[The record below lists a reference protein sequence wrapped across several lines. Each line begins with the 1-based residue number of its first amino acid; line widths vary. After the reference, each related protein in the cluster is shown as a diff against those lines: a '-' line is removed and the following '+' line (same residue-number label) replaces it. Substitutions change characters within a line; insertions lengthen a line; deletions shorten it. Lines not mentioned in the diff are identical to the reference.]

1 MGEPGPTGPAGVQ
14 GPQGEPGLKGPRGDP
29 GGAKGDTGAQGT
41 IGPAGPQGPIGAT
54 GPQGEKPVL
63 GWEVVSA
70 VVSINAVY
78 KQVDVE
84 CGVGKVVISGGVSA
98 SREDIR
104 IYKSVPL
111 SSGTGWR
118 VSAASEIVN
127 GVYDLWVYAIC
138 VNKE

>member
-1 MGEPGPTGPAGVQ
+1 MGEPGPTGPAG
-14 GPQGEPGLKGPRGDP
+14 
-29 GGAKGDTGAQGT
+29 A
-41 IGPAGPQGPIGAT
+41 QGPIGLT
-54 GPQGEKPVL
+54 GLKGDKAVL
-63 GWEVVSA
+63 GLEIMSTVVSTD
-70 VVSINAVY
+70 AVY

-84 CGVGKVVISGGVSA
+84 CGAGKVVLSRGVGA

-118 VSAASEIVN
+118 VYAASEDTN